1 MNIDAYSSFF
11 VQVILFVL
19 LALVLIVSAVSLF
32 IKPARRTI
40 RASLVDASTG
50 HIIDISQAETSIGR
64 AKACD
69 IVIPE
74 ISVSRFHAVLSK
86 RKTVWMIF
94 DTNSTAGVLV
104 NDQKIDKKS
113 ELSDG
118 DKITLGNAEYIF
130 YSTAVTTRRQVV
142 PKTKKPDGSE
152 RVRYKK
158 RSAGASVK
166 SAGDDSTIRYEKNAK
181 TRRNNQ
187 KTDKG
192 G

>member
-1 MNIDAYSSFF
+1 MDIDAYSSFF

-86 RKTVWMIF
+86 RKTVWLIF

-104 NDQKIDKKS
+104 NDEKIDKKA

-118 DKITLGNAEYIF
+118 DKVTLGTVEYIF

-142 PKTKKPDGSE
+142 PKTKKPEENE

-158 RSAGASVK
+158 SSGGAPKKQVN
-166 SAGDDSTIRYEKNAK
+166 DDSTIRYEKNAK
-181 TRRNNQ
+181 TRRNNP
-187 KTDKG
+187 KNR
-192 G
+192 